1 MCWLSKLVCLSV
13 NTRFLIHPNTT
24 LMVNWTLK
32 IIYQFVIFDQF
43 VISDS
48 MYFLVSFAVSWCA
61 FLFGGVS
68 AWGGV
73 GEGG

>member
-1 MCWLSKLVCLSV
+1 M
-13 NTRFLIHPNTT
+13 
-24 LMVNWTLK
+24 
-32 IIYQFVIFDQF
+32 IFDQF

-68 AWGGV
+68 AWGVGGV
-73 GEGG
+73 GWGSRGGGRDGSDGVITII